1 MKPTRLIPVAMA
13 LLLVGCGGAQ
23 PAADATADEN
33 AAVDCVAALTAA
45 QQAEALHFTETQTT
59 TTEGSDP
66 LTAASEVWQVGEDLY
81 RVDTVMEN
89 ESQWL
94 VLDGKA
100 WCQDAAGLSE
110 RDPAQIGTLN
120 WQQPFSLDSYS
131 QVELTQDGDTVTL
144 RAGTDPMEEN
154 GTTAEIET
162 VLTFADGDA
171 LTFQR
176 FESTTTLTAEGQSQT
191 FTVTAE
197 LLGIMSA
204 RDAMKLAREAELDLV
219 KIAPTAKPPVCKI
232 IDYGKY
238 RYELARKEKEAR
250 KKQKIIE
257 IKEVRL
263 SPNID
268 VNDLNTKINNARKF
282 ITKGN
287 KVKVTLRFRG
297 REMAHMQAS
306 RHILDDFAKQL
317 EDIAVIDKPIKQEG
331 RSLTLFLGEKR

>member
-23 PAADATADEN
+23 PTADAMADEN

-66 LTAASEVWQVGEDLY
+66 FTAASEVWQDGEDLY

-110 RDPAQIGTLN
+110 RDPAQIGALN
-120 WQQPFSLDSYS
+120 WQQPFNLDSYS

-197 LLGIMSA
+197 LLDQ
-204 RDAMKLAREAELDLV
+204 DADACRAAIDAAAADLGV
-219 KIAPTAKPPVCKI
+219 A
-232 IDYGKY
+232 G
-238 RYELARKEKEAR
+238 
-250 KKQKIIE
+250 
-257 IKEVRL
+257 
-263 SPNID
+263 
-268 VNDLNTKINNARKF
+268 
-282 ITKGN
+282 
-287 KVKVTLRFRG
+287 
-297 REMAHMQAS
+297 
-306 RHILDDFAKQL
+306 
-317 EDIAVIDKPIKQEG
+317 
-331 RSLTLFLGEKR
+331 